1 MCSLPEEDFGTPDL
15 LGSEQYE
22 LCTFA
27 NLDDF
32 FQRIY
37 RCAAQRCSPGS
48 PAPLALLKVV
58 CLQDALL
65 AADSLTA

>member
-1 MCSLPEEDFGTPDL
+1 MLSDSLPEEDFGTPDL

-22 LCTFA
+22 LCTFS

-37 RCAAQRCSPGS
+37 RCAGYASLQLKSLR
-48 PAPLALLKVV
+48 ALSSLKLFSF
-58 CLQDALL
+58 LQV
-65 AADSLTA
+65 